1 MVRVPAQKESHRV
14 RAPWFC
20 WQMTQLYTLFRD
32 GGWSMF
38 MVVLLGVV
46 ALATAAF
53 YAARPDAKHEGFIQ
67 WLSRAVLWS
76 ILAGM
81 CSDMATVFQ
90 FTKGIE
96 DATQRAQITMEG
108 AAESLSPGIMGF
120 VLLSL
125 IAMLTAVGRRRLD
138 ARKA

>member
-1 MVRVPAQKESHRV
+1 
-14 RAPWFC
+14 
-20 WQMTQLYTLFRD
+20 MTLYTLFRE

-38 MVVLLGVV
+38 MVVGLGLV

-53 YAARPDAKHEGFIQ
+53 YAARPDAKHEGFLK
-67 WLSRAVLWS
+67 WMSRAVLWS

-81 CSDMATVFQ
+81 CSDLATVFHA
-90 FTKGIE
+90 TNGIE
-96 DATQRAQITMEG
+96 DTNLRTQITMVG

-125 IAMLTAVGRRRLD
+125 VAMLTAVGRRRLD
-138 ARKA
+138 SRKA

>member
-1 MVRVPAQKESHRV
+1 MRSL
-14 RAPWFC
+14 F
-20 WQMTQLYTLFRD
+20 TLFRD

-38 MVVLLGVV
+38 AVVVFGLV

-53 YAARPDAKHEGFIQ
+53 YAARPDARHEGFVQ
-67 WLSRAVLWS
+67 WMSRATLWS

-81 CSDMATVFQ
+81 CSDFATVFRVL
-90 FTKGIE
+90 GE
-96 DATQRAQITMEG
+96 MDDWNRRTQILFVG
-108 AAESLSPGIMGF
+108 SAESLSPGIMGF

-125 IAMLTAVGRRRLD
+125 TALLTSVGRRRLD

>member
-1 MVRVPAQKESHRV
+1 MA
-14 RAPWFC
+14 
-20 WQMTQLYTLFRD
+20 LYRLFRD

-38 MVVLLGVV
+38 AVVLFGLV

-53 YAARPDAKHEGFIQ
+53 YAARPDAKHEGFVR
-67 WLSRAVLWS
+67 WMCWATLWS

-81 CSDMATVFQ
+81 CSDFATVFRVVCEIDDWN
-90 FTKGIE
+90 K
-96 DATQRAQITMEG
+96 RSQILFEG
-108 AAESLSPGIMGF
+108 SAESLSPGIMGF

-125 IAMLTAVGRRRLD
+125 TALLTSVGRRRLD

>member
-1 MVRVPAQKESHRV
+1 MMS
-14 RAPWFC
+14 
-20 WQMTQLYTLFRD
+20 LYTLFRN

-38 MVVLLGVV
+38 AVVIFGLV

-53 YAARPDAKHEGFIQ
+53 YAARPDAKHEGFVK
-67 WLSRAVLWS
+67 WMSRATLWS

-81 CSDMATVFQ
+81 CSDFATVFDVVCQ
-90 FTKGIE
+90 I
-96 DATQRAQITMEG
+96 DDWNQRSKILLEG
-108 AAESLSPGIMGF
+108 SAESLSPGIMGF

-125 IAMLTAVGRRRLD
+125 TALLTSVGRRRLD

>member
-1 MVRVPAQKESHRV
+1 MVFFVVMKS
-14 RAPWFC
+14 
-20 WQMTQLYTLFRD
+20 LYTLFRD

-38 MVVLLGVV
+38 AVVGFGLI

-53 YAARPDAKHEGFIQ
+53 YAWRPDGKHEGFVK
-67 WLSRAVLWS
+67 WMARATLWS

-81 CSDMATVFQ
+81 CSDFATVFRVLVE
-90 FTKGIE
+90 IE
-96 DATQRAQITMEG
+96 DANRRTQIMFEG
-108 AAESLSPGIMGF
+108 SAESLSPGIMGF

-125 IAMLTAVGRRRLD
+125 TALLTAVGRRRLD